1 MLCDCFQK
9 DIWITTPNL
18 TTFLPESIY
27 SLQMLVPYLF
37 IADILNGERWEKVL
51 VNLCINYQLHP
62 KSSLFIPLVL
72 VDVDDQT
79 FVHTKNVRSPPGF
92 LPLLHLSHPIKQ
104 QALLILIKYNPIH
117 SLSLSLQPPP
127 LSPWLLQYLLLFF
140 LTSFFPTLCILQRA
154 DRMNLKKNLISHK
167 LTPIRLSLDV

>member
-1 MLCDCFQK
+1 MLQKQKKKGDVAVDWGLCDCFQL

-62 KSSLFIPLVL
+62 KVIPFYSTSPHEHLWPNICSYQKPKKSSWI
-72 VDVDDQT
+72 
-79 FVHTKNVRSPPGF
+79 SP
-92 LPLLHLSHPIKQ
+92 
-104 QALLILIKYNPIH
+104 
-117 SLSLSLQPPP
+117 
-127 LSPWLLQYLLLFF
+127 SPSP
-140 LTSFFPTLCILQRA
+140 LTSNQATSPTDTYKIQSNPLPFSVTAATTLVSLIAAVASIILP
-154 DRMNLKKNLISHK
+154 DFI
-167 LTPIRLSLDV
+167 LSYF